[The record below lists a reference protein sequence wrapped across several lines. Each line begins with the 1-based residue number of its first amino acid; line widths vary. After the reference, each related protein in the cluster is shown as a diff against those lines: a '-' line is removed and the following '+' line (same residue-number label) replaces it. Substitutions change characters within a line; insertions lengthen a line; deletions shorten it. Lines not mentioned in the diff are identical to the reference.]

1 MVLLYKVASH
11 RSWEC
16 LELINSKQTFFETNK
31 YYGQT
36 DSKTDGQTDSKTDE
50 QADRKTDKLIETD
63 RVRD

>member
-1 MVLLYKVASH
+1 MVLLYNVASH

-16 LELINSKQTFFETNK
+16 LELINSKQTFFKTNK
-31 YYGQT
+31 YC
-36 DSKTDGQTDSKTDE
+36 GQTDSKTDE